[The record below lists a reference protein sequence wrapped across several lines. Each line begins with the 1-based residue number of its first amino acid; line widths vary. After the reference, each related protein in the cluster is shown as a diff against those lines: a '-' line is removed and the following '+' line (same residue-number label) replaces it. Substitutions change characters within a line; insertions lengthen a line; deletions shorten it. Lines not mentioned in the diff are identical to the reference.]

1 MSRGTRL
8 GKFTDHNVNQAPM
21 VCNIIWS
28 QINIQHKI
36 ICKYAHSYE
45 PFIASEKLSYRKCRN
60 TLYPLLPFTQ
70 TTSSHS
76 HLSKCRLV
84 RCRLHFGEGRL
95 AEYHVKGQPWYKLL
109 HLGAKMWPGAHGAH
123 HASSHTSPASSGHYH
138 ILLTPGGGRGVSEW
152 KNDRRDRRW
161 NEDLVINLSETCPIN
176 YKVKK

>member
-1 MSRGTRL
+1 MWVTSLHFFLRGPARERATLQNFEHLTMSRGTRL

-28 QINIQHKI
+28 QINIQHK
-36 ICKYAHSYE
+36 H
-45 PFIASEKLSYRKCRN
+45 ASSD
-60 TLYPLLPFTQ
+60 
-70 TTSSHS
+70 S

-161 NEDLVINLSETCPIN
+161 NEDLVINLSETC